1 VREYLL
7 LKLKLKERSLLMIE
21 VKNDIYWV
29 GIKDWELR
37 QFHGHELSTHRG
49 STYNAYLI
57 KDEKV
62 VLVDT
67 VWDPYQ
73 EEFVDKL
80 DKEIGIDNI
89 DAIII
94 NHSEPDHGG
103 SLGYLMSKRPDIPIY
118 CTKNGA
124 DAIRRQFHK
133 DWNFNI
139 VKTGD
144 TLKTGKYELVF
155 VEMQMIHW
163 PDSMLTY
170 VKGANLVLS
179 NDAFGQHYS
188 PASLFNDEVDT
199 CELYQEAIK
208 YYANIL
214 TPYSP
219 LIKKK
224 IEEIRALNLPID
236 MIAPSHGVIW
246 RENPVQII
254 DKYYEWSQDYNEG
267 TVVIIYDTM
276 YNATKMMAEAIGE
289 GLAKNGIKYKLYNN
303 SVSDQ
308 SDVLTEI
315 FKAKGVIIGSCTV
328 NNTVLRSISAL
339 LDEIKGHRFKNKV
352 GAAFGSYGWSGEAPK
367 IISKSLEESGV
378 KILHEPLQIKYRPT
392 EDELKMFVEMG
403 DKFAKAM
410 NA

>member
-1 VREYLL
+1 
-7 LKLKLKERSLLMIE
+7 MIE

-170 VKGANLVLS
+170 VKGANMVLS

>member
-1 VREYLL
+1 
-7 LKLKLKERSLLMIE
+7 MIE

-80 DKEIGIDNI
+80 EKEVGIDNI

-133 DWNFNI
+133 DWNFNV

-289 GLAKNGIKYKLYNN
+289 GLAKNGIKYRLYNN

>member
-1 VREYLL
+1 
-7 LKLKLKERSLLMIE
+7 MIE

-170 VKGANLVLS
+170 VKGANMVLS

-246 RENPVQII
+246 RENPAQII